1 MRNSSGFTLIELL
14 VVIAIIGILS
24 SLLLPALASARH
36 RAAQTQCLNHL
47 KQIGLAMHTYAL
59 DYNERFPTTGVAGE
73 GKRSLQIMKASG
85 HLSNGD
91 VYVCP
96 LGDAVASD
104 TGTAGNNTDYRYD
117 QTLTERSPT
126 DSAVANDDDILIH
139 RDGKPINVV
148 FVDGHV
154 ESTTSLPSNTTE

>member
-1 MRNSSGFTLIELL
+1 MRKTSGFTLIELL

-59 DYNERFPTTGVAGE
+59 DYNERFPTTGVSGE
-73 GKRSLQIMKASG
+73 GKKSLQIMKASG
-85 HLSNGD
+85 HLVNGD

-96 LGDAVASD
+96 LGDAIASP
-104 TGTAGNNTDYRYD
+104 TGTATTNTDYRYD
-117 QTLTERSPT
+117 QTLSERSRS
-126 DSAVANDDDILIH
+126 DSPAANDDDILIH
-139 RDGKPINVV
+139 KDGKPINVV

-154 ESTTSLPSNTTE
+154 ESTTTMPANTTE